1 MPLRAFFLLLA
12 LLAAGAL
19 VAASTAAAQTQ
30 EEELEEFWERYP
42 LEAPDEGSAPA
53 GAAEEQR
60 GPDPSRPMLRPP
72 PARGQGPLPLVLLSL
87 ALAVALV
94 GVAGGIRRV
103 KTAGRDES
111 RGRSDE
117 LARDAGDPAGA
128 GAGTTFAQTEQ
139 RKASE
144 GQSANDPGGQHAAH
158 GDSGGGTVPSG
169 RTARGG
175 TAS

>member
-12 LLAAGAL
+12 LLAAGVL
-19 VAASTAAAQTQ
+19 VTASSAAAQTQ
-30 EEELEEFWERYP
+30 EEDLKEFWERYP

-60 GPDPSRPMLRPP
+60 GPGLSTPMLRPP

-94 GVAGGIRRV
+94 GVAGAIRGAL
-103 KTAGRDES
+103 TAWRDES
-111 RGRSDE
+111 RGH
-117 LARDAGDPAGA
+117 
-128 GAGTTFAQTEQ
+128 
-139 RKASE
+139 
-144 GQSANDPGGQHAAH
+144 SA
-158 GDSGGGTVPSG
+158 SG